1 MRWLIWTLQLLLA
14 VVFVFTGGLKLIT
27 PWVDMQT
34 NAMWAYTQDFNEPI
48 MRLIGVA
55 ELAGGIGMIVPALT
69 GILPQLTGIAGVAL
83 ALLMSGAVATHLRR
97 GEAGWPVPLV
107 LTGLALVVAYGRL
120 KLLDPVTGR
129 TRRSS
134 PNA

>member
-1 MRWLIWTLQLLLA
+1 
-14 VVFVFTGGLKLIT
+14 
-27 PWVDMQT
+27 
-34 NAMWAYTQDFNEPI
+34 
-48 MRLIGVA
+48 
-55 ELAGGIGMIVPALT
+55 LAGGIGMIVPALT

-83 ALLMSGAVATHLRR
+83 ALLMSGAVATHLTHLRR

-107 LTGLALVVAYGRL
+107 LAGLALVVAYGRL

-129 TRRSS
+129 TRRSA